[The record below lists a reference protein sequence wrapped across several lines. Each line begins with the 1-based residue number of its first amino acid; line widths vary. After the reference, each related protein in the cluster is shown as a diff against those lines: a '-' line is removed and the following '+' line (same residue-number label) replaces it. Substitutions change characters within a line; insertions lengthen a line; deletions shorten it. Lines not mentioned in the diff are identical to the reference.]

1 MTDVSNNNLSEPF
14 IIEMKEIAYFKKA
27 QDQKR
32 PYSSEYVKPYYSC
45 NNSTI
50 EDENQFQSE
59 NNTPQNQIVNKL
71 DIKRFTDGFFLNEE
85 LIQSDKI
92 LTKADLM
99 RLSMNCLSGGGI
111 PEPNEPKQQASLN
124 QEEYRS
130 FNTTLTPT
138 GYGFILDYI
147 YLLWNLYMNQFC
159 KLLRFLGQI
168 VGKLEKKYTSH
179 NVGYAFMAL
188 STILHVIPSLYVKM
202 NPQID
207 FSVSLMARGS
217 VTMFFLICM
226 AQCKNQKLI
235 AFCKNDMKILITRG
249 ILNGISQLYFFFS
262 VKKLPLS
269 IDYVIFN
276 TGPIFVF
283 ILSAILFGIAI
294 KRKEMI
300 GIFIA
305 FSGIICIT
313 NPGLVQSIISFGGEE
328 QSASQQVQQSQFQYA
343 QGLEKVILI
352 IIFIFV
358 YVGWAYAILL
368 VKKVKEA
375 NNLAMNFYVGM
386 SCFLA
391 GAIAFYTRDQSISH
405 LSIFDFLAIIFIVGL
420 FSFGSQYTFITSTM
434 LNSNHGPLSMLNYLC
449 VVESYVVQI
458 VFFNEVP
465 SLIEVS
471 GAILV
476 LGGLSTILIKG

>member
-1 MTDVSNNNLSEPF
+1 MTDVYKNNLSEPF
-14 IIEMKEIAYFKKA
+14 IIEMKEMTNFKKL

-32 PYSSEYVKPYYSC
+32 PFSSEYVKPCHSS

-50 EDENQFQSE
+50 EEENHYSSE
-59 NNTPQNQIVNKL
+59 NSSPQNQVFNKF
-71 DIKRFTDGFFLNEE
+71 DVKRFTDGFFLNEE
-85 LIQSDKI
+85 LIQSDKV

-99 RLSMNCLSGGGI
+99 RFSMNCLSGGGI
-111 PEPNEPKQQASLN
+111 PEPNQSISQTNQN
-124 QEEYRS
+124 QEEYVA

-138 GYGFILDYI
+138 GYGFAIDYI

-159 KLLRFLGQI
+159 KLLKFLGSI

-217 VTMFFLICM
+217 VTMFLLVCM
-226 AQCKNQKLI
+226 AKCKNQKLI

-294 KRKEMI
+294 KKKEMI
-300 GIFIA
+300 GILVA

-313 NPGLVQSIISFGGEE
+313 NPGLIQSIISFGGEE
-328 QSASQQVQQSQFQYA
+328 QITSQQTQQSQFQYA
-343 QGLEKVILI
+343 QGVEKIILI
-352 IIFIFV
+352 VIFIFV

-391 GAIAFYTRDQSISH
+391 GAIAFYVRDQSISH
-405 LSIFDFLAIIFIVGL
+405 LNIFDFMAIIFIVGL

-458 VFFNEVP
+458 LFFNEVP
-465 SLIEVS
+465 SLIEIS